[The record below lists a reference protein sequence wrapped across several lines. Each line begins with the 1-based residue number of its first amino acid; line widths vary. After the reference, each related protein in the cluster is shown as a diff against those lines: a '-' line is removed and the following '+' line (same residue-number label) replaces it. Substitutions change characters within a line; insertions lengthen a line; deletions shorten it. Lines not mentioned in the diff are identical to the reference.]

1 MNIRHND
8 NLRSKLAAEYVLGT
22 LRGGARRRFETWMK
36 DDANLRREIA
46 EWHDRLAPLG
56 ELTPAVT
63 PPARVWQAV
72 EHKLWAGNRQPGATW
87 WRDLTANLQFWR
99 NLAIASSA
107 VATIMLALML
117 TRPIDDAAPALSYVA
132 ALADAAGQTT
142 IVITG
147 DSAKRRLIVK
157 VVSLQNVAA
166 DKSLELWALPK
177 GGTPRSLG
185 LVAANGV
192 SSLPFPADLTPDAV
206 PALAISLEPRG
217 GSPNRNAPSGPVLFK
232 GAWIDV

>member
-1 MNIRHND
+1 MNIRDND
-8 NLRSKLAAEYVLGT
+8 SLRNKLAAEYVLGT
-22 LRGGARRRFETWMK
+22 LRGGARRRFESWLK
-36 DDANLRREIA
+36 DDANLRRETA

-56 ELTPAVT
+56 ELAPAVT

-72 EHKLWAGNRQPGATW
+72 EHKLWSGKRQPGPTW
-87 WRDLTANLQFWR
+87 LRGLTSNLQFWR

-107 VATIMLALML
+107 MATILLAVML
-117 TRPIDDAAPALSYVA
+117 TRPLDDVPAASYVA

-147 DSAKRRLIVK
+147 DSAKRRLVIK
-157 VVSLQNVAA
+157 VVSPQSVAA
-166 DKSLELWALPK
+166 DKSLELWALPT
-177 GGTPRSLG
+177 GAPPRSLG
-185 LVAANGV
+185 LVAANGA